1 MYVILI
7 VYYEEANSYIHES
20 SFSYLSPIVI
30 NSVIA
35 AAAIVSAVAI
45 LVYLSIYNIG
55 SGLTVSI

>member
-35 AAAIVSAVAI
+35 AAIVYAVAI